1 MPTEMLTIAGPAG
14 NDLSAALELPD
25 GEVRGAALYA
35 HCFTCTK
42 QSRAAVAVS
51 RRCSD
56 VSSGRCDAT
65 YDADTVTPASTTSY
79 PLSEA

>member
-42 QSRAAVAVS
+42 QSRAAPGH
-51 RRCSD
+51 D
-56 VSSGRCDAT
+56 
-65 YDADTVTPASTTSY
+65 
-79 PLSEA
+79 